1 MRFNGSIKAFQ
12 HLVIC
17 LGSGWTS
24 HPSSN
29 KRVVVVYRRPS
40 NVAIANKMNVN
51 PVRGRGQK
59 GSVEWGEKVNR
70 VLVRALYW
78 PASGPGGTTFFALLN
93 P

>member
-1 MRFNGSIKAFQ
+1 MLAGGRRGAGETVGEGAIRDNDGVRDVRPFQ

-40 NVAIANKMNVN
+40 NIAIANKMNVN
-51 PVRGRGQK
+51 SVGGRGWK
-59 GSVEWGEKVNR
+59 GRRGEKR
-70 VLVRALYW
+70 
-78 PASGPGGTTFFALLN
+78 
-93 P
+93 